1 MHMAPPDDTRRR
13 FALADGIRSLAAV
26 VPGEV
31 TEAFLERHP
40 DWLTRF
46 GERARTAGLED
57 ARYHVLFLAAAVE
70 ADTPAAYADYVR
82 WTAGVLAAR
91 GIAPAFLDENV
102 AQVHDAIRVRLGDQ
116 PLVDACVGAAR
127 QALEG
132 DGGTGGVAAD
142 PGRDGGGAAAVT
154 QRMYVQA
161 LLAGERRAALN
172 VALEALRAGM
182 PLLDLYADVLQA
194 AQYEIGR
201 LWEANRI
208 SVADEHAA
216 TAVTQFVMAQLFD
229 RIGAGSGARGRLVM
243 TGVEGEY
250 HQIGALMVSDMLEAC
265 GWNVRFL
272 GTNLPARSIVH
283 AVGEHEADC
292 LGVSVTM
299 AFNIAT
305 ARRLVQEARA
315 ELGAALRVVIG
326 GAALRHTGAL
336 WQELGADAYA
346 PDVRSAIALLCP
358 E

>member
-1 MHMAPPDDTRRR
+1 MAPPDDVKRR
-13 FALADGIRSLAAV
+13 FALADGIRSLATV
-26 VPGEV
+26 VAGEV

-70 ADTPAAYADYVR
+70 ANTPASYADYVR
-82 WTAGVLAAR
+82 WTAGVLASR

-116 PLVDACVGAAR
+116 PLVDACIGAGR
-127 QALEG
+127 RVL
-132 DGGTGGVAAD
+132 DGHGERGAVAAD
-142 PGRDGGGAAAVT
+142 AAPDSAGAAALT
-154 QRMYVQA
+154 RRMYVQA

-182 PLLDLYADVLQA
+182 TPLDFYADVLQA

-201 LWEANRI
+201 LWETNRI
-208 SVADEHAA
+208 SVANEHAA
-216 TAVTQFVMAQLFD
+216 TAITQFVMAQLFD
-229 RIGAGSGARGRLVM
+229 RIGAGTAARGRLVM

-250 HQIGALMVSDMLEAC
+250 HQIGALMVSDMLESC

-272 GTNLPARSIVH
+272 GTNLPTQSIIH
-283 AVGEHEADC
+283 AVGEHVADC

-299 AFNIAT
+299 AFNIPT
-305 ARRLVQEARA
+305 ARRLLQEARA
-315 ELGAALRVVIG
+315 QLGASLTVVLG
-326 GAALRHTGAL
+326 GAALRDTGTL

-346 PDVRSAIALLCP
+346 HDIRSAVALLCP